1 MNISPRFL
9 SGMVRWRTVGQGRP
23 AAASVPRLL
32 LRRAAAAAVWL
43 ALTAS
48 RAQTPPAPKPATLP
62 AGASAAS
69 IEAPADPA
77 GLAALRKRYQLF
89 LANAG
94 KPAMD
99 RWVAALEAL
108 EKQRI
113 AGGDFDGAARVRSKI
128 ASLQGGGAASATV
141 AVSERVPVI
150 LRAAQ
155 ARNSSGVEFTGAG
168 KMTPRFKKNGSSLEW
183 ELTNIQP
190 GRYEVRLTFG
200 AYGPADESGAT
211 DPRWTPEAVP
221 VSVPGTAP
229 GQNQPVFPPSPDRG
243 GGVIEFR
250 RVSSLGAGSL
260 MLRRTIRPTG
270 GWADFRT
277 ISLGKMPLDS
287 RIVKFTLRAVECQAL
302 GLMDFGTIE
311 LVPAEAGAG
320 AADGGGKDAV
330 PPLTAGFIPEPGSSA
345 YPRELA
351 RLKEVYQK
359 NFIEQTRA
367 ANTKFLK
374 NLTDLEAQIALTKDT
389 DTLAL
394 LRQEK
399 KLLERGG
406 DSTVQPAITFDL
418 PVNDS
423 LVATIRGEA
432 RLTSQKDYLIR
443 LRPAGGC
450 EIIWKLTRLGIP
462 PGSYEVQMEYRISA
476 DGGGRASLFAQAS
489 GKNDPPSGALD
500 IVIPNFGNTGSL
512 ETLRPGKVT
521 IAKGADHLFLRVT
534 ALANSDGSLCDLRRL
549 RLTPVS
555 TP

>member
-1 MNISPRFL
+1 MKNFLRFL
-9 SGMVRWRTVGQGRP
+9 SGLTRRRTVGKKPGPP
-23 AAASVPRLL
+23 ASFGPQVLL
-32 LRRAAAAAVWL
+32 RAAAAILGLLV
-43 ALTAS
+43 LTAS
-48 RAQTPPAPKPATLP
+48 QAQNPAPSTPVTP
-62 AGASAAS
+62 SSGAADT
-69 IEAPADPA
+69 DPA
-77 GLAALRKRYQLF
+77 ALAALRKRYQLF

-113 AGGDFDGAARVRSKI
+113 ASGDFDGAARVRSKI
-128 ASLQGGGAASATV
+128 ASLQGGTAASAGTSATV
-141 AVSERVPVI
+141 AASARIPTV
-150 LRAAQ
+150 LRPAQ

-168 KMTPRFKKNGSSLEW
+168 KLTPRFKKNGSSMEW
-183 ELTNIQP
+183 ELTNVQP
-190 GRYEVRLTFG
+190 GYYEVRLTFG
-200 AYGPADESGAT
+200 TFGPADETGVP

-221 VSVPGTAP
+221 AP
-229 GQNQPVFPPSPDRG
+229 ASGAASGQNLPVFQPSADRG

-250 RVSSLGAGSL
+250 RVSSLGAGPL

-270 GWADFRT
+270 GWSEFRT
-277 ISLGKMPLDS
+277 ISLGKMNLDS
-287 RIVKFTLRAVECQAL
+287 RIAKFSLRATECQAM
-302 GLMDFGTIE
+302 GLMDFRSIEFVPSDASTGSAGNAGT
-311 LVPAEAGAG
+311 
-320 AADGGGKDAV
+320 DTV
-330 PPLTAGFIPEPGSSA
+330 PPLTAGFIPEPGSPA
-345 YPRELA
+345 YPRELT

-359 NFIEQTRA
+359 NFIEQTKP
-367 ANTKFLK
+367 ANIKYLK
-374 NLTDLEAQIALTKDT
+374 NLTDLEAQISLTKDT

-450 EIIWKLTRLGIP
+450 EIIWKLTKLGIP
-462 PGSYEVQMEYRISA
+462 PGTYNVQVECRMSA
-476 DGGGRASLFAQAS
+476 GGGGTASLFAQS
-489 GKNDPPSGALD
+489 GGKNDPPAGALD
-500 IVIPNFGNTGSL
+500 ILIPNFVTAGDAQ
-512 ETLRPGKVT
+512 TLTPGKVT

-534 ALANSDGSLCDLRRL
+534 ALTNSDGSLCDLKRL

-555 TP
+555 AP